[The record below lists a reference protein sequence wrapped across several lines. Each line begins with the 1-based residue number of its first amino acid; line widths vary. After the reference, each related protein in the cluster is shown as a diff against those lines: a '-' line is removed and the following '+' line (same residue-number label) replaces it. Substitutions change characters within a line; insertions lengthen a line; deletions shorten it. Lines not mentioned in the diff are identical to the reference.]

1 LSDVVSTER
10 RVLDVRDRLK
20 KARKDRAVALAEI
33 NYLAG
38 DLP

>member
-1 LSDVVSTER
+1 
-10 RVLDVRDRLK
+10 VLDVRDRLA
-20 KARKDRAVALAEI
+20 KARKDRAVAIAEI